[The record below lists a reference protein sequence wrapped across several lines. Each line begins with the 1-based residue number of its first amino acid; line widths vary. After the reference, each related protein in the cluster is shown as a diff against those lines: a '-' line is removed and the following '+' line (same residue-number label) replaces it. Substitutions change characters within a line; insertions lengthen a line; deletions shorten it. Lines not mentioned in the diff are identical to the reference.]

1 MLLKQQMLP
10 VMHHIGGDTY
20 VFQQHRAPAHH
31 ADDCQAT
38 AAGDARVHCTRPVA
52 AKQPRLEPG
61 RLPCMGS
68 HAGTSLQNFS
78 A

>member
-1 MLLKQQMLP
+1 MITVLMQFIHLYIYIAPSLP
-10 VMHHIGGDTY
+10 RSRHC
-20 VFQQHRAPAHH
+20 P
-31 ADDCQAT
+31 AT
-38 AAGDARVHCTRPVA
+38 AAGDASVHCIRPVA

-68 HAGTSLQNFS
+68 HAGTSLQDCG